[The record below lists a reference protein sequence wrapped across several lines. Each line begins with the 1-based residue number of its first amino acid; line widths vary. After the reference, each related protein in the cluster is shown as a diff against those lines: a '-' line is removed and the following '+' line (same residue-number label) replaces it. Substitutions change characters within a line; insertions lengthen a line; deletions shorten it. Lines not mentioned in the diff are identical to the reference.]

1 MATATSQEDV
11 SAIFKAYPNVKRINQ
26 DEGCFDKDDNK
37 IDVDQDNIDAA
48 RVELDKK
55 KYQVQRTGKQDPEF
69 PGVLTTDTI
78 YASVQE
84 QLDMQYWD
92 AVNGTTT
99 WKDHVAAVKSK
110 YPKPSQTVKK
120 LTNRT

>member
-1 MATATSQEDV
+1 MATATSWADV
-11 SAIFKAYPNVKRINQ
+11 SAIFKAYPNVVRVNQ
-26 DEGCFDKDDNK
+26 DEGCFDEDDNK

-92 AVNGTTT
+92 LVNGTTT
-99 WKDHVAAVKSK
+99 WKDHVAAVKAK
-110 YPKPSQTVKK
+110 YPKPS
-120 LTNRT
+120 